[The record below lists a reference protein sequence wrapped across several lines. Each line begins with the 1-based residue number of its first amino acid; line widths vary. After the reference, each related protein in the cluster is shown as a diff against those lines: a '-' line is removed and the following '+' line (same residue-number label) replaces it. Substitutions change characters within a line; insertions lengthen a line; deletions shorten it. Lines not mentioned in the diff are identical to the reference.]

1 MNVANRDSMLADWSA
16 MCDQLRAFGHAAL
29 QEADSLD
36 RAEGLRHA
44 LRFLAHLADQ
54 HIEFADPARPEFRSI
69 TSATRKFYGDGTDVD
84 YLSACIDPAHAY
96 RITGTRGSTPHLS
109 IIVYR
114 SGLADR
120 IAGNLVD
127 TEFVRPDGGF
137 EITLATEPFTGP
149 GIVLDARC
157 NEVVVRQYHKDRG
170 SERSATVRI
179 ERIGDPAPPRAPLDP
194 AWMGRAIER
203 CTKGLGLS
211 LRRLD
216 AIRDA
221 LAARPNRLEDADS
234 VGLMGAFYGTSANRY
249 AIGWF
254 DLDPDSGDALEFRLP
269 RVGAK
274 YVGVQLF
281 NRWFESLEF
290 RDHVT
295 SLNDAQLRRDADGWA
310 TVTIG
315 GEPGTANRIDPCGHR
330 QGLMLVRFLELDA
343 GAVPPA
349 LDCRVVRQR

>member
-1 MNVANRDSMLADWSA
+1 
-16 MCDQLRAFGHAAL
+16 MCDHLRAFGHAAL
-29 QEADSLD
+29 REAEPLD

-44 LRFLAHLADQ
+44 LRFLGHLADQ
-54 HIEFADPARPEFRSI
+54 HIEFADPVRPEFRPI

-84 YLSACIDPAHAY
+84 YFSACIGPEHSY
-96 RITGTRGSTPHLS
+96 RITGTRGTAPHLS
-109 IIVYR
+109 VIVYR

-127 TEFVRPDGGF
+127 TDFVLPDGSF
-137 EITLATEPFTGP
+137 EITLSADPFTGP

-157 NEVVVRQYHKDRG
+157 NEVVIRQYHKDRG
-170 SERSATVRI
+170 AERPATLRI
-179 ERIGDPAPPRAPLDP
+179 TRIGDAAPPRAPLDP

-211 LRRLD
+211 LRRLE
-216 AIRDA
+216 AIRSA
-221 LAARPNRLEDADS
+221 LSARPNRLDDADS
-234 VGLMGAFYGTSANRY
+234 VGLMGAFYGTTSNRY

-254 DLDPDSGDALEFRLP
+254 DLDPTTGEALEIRLP
-269 RVGAK
+269 PMGAA

-281 NRWFESLEF
+281 NRWFESLES

-295 SLNDAQLRRDADGWA
+295 SLNDAQLQRDADGWA

-315 GEPGTANRIDPCGHR
+315 GESGTANRIDPCGHR
-330 QGLMLVRFLELDA
+330 QGLMLVRFLELTTDA
-343 GAVPPA
+343 APRR
-349 LDCRVVRQR
+349 LECRIVRQR